1 MKRRVVTLDEVR
13 EYVRNTYGE
22 CEMDAGICA
31 LVDVDDMGFCRDNV
45 TRWYKFTLN
54 EVPCIYFKH

>member
-1 MKRRVVTLDEVR
+1 MDEVR